1 MAGKEWMTSFLKRNP
16 KSSIRKPEAISL
28 GIARSFNAENAKV
41 FYNKLGEVMER

>member
-28 GIARSFNAENAKV
+28 GIAENAKV